1 MRKEPSR
8 SFLDQLF
15 YYIGRMLRPFILGK
29 MKKDPRVAKNLKNLE
44 KARNALDDSLKEM
57 ERKYG
62 K

>member
-1 MRKEPSR
+1 
-8 SFLDQLF
+8 
-15 YYIGRMLRPFILGK
+15 MLRPFILGK

-44 KARNALDDSLKEM
+44 KARNDLDDSLKEM